1 MADMSPLTLHTP
13 GESESDRSRMELRA
27 ATTRLNRRIVLAAC
41 VVMAEL
47 WALASA
53 LEYWAAGETS
63 ELGWIMGFQLV
74 CFLLAVSVCSGAG
87 VHPPALPHPH
97 TGVGRLRSPQ
107 PAAGE

>member
-13 GESESDRSRMELRA
+13 AETESDRARIELRV

-47 WALASA
+47 WALVSA
-53 LEYWAAGETS
+53 LESWAAGETS

-74 CFLLAVSVCSGAG
+74 CFLLALSVCSGAG
-87 VHPPALPHPH
+87 VHAPSQPHPR
-97 TGVGRLRSPQ
+97 TGVPTLRSPQ
-107 PAAGE
+107 PAAGD